1 MLASRLRGTTDKR
14 VKRLPHQTG
23 CHCGHLR
30 GVFSRGMDSFIYSV
44 WFLDTEAEEGD
55 QDREWI
61 ACFAIQAVSAVE
73 AQSWGDRLAKDRSRR
88 FPNDTFVRSSI
99 EREMD
104 VSGVDDWSNVPRIA
118 AGQIATE
125 ATIGW

>member
-1 MLASRLRGTTDKR
+1 
-14 VKRLPHQTG
+14 
-23 CHCGHLR
+23 
-30 GVFSRGMDSFIYSV
+30 MDSFIYSV